1 MIKLLSVYNEEDN
14 KILTSPSR
22 LVNGND
28 WNDWTIKLIISTM
41 KEFST
46 KYPNSIWFSAI
57 QLWYPIQLFYI
68 NLRSTEAFNIKTEFE
83 SFIINPVIKRKSE
96 ETFDWYEWCM
106 SIADQDWIPTN
117 RRKVKRSVEII
128 FDYIDEFGILHD
140 DCKLSWFAAVVFQH
154 EYDHIMG
161 KLINET
167 WYDIISPEKYQIK
180 KEYWEKLFLD
190 Y

>member
-57 QLWYPIQLFYI
+57 QLWYPTQLFYI